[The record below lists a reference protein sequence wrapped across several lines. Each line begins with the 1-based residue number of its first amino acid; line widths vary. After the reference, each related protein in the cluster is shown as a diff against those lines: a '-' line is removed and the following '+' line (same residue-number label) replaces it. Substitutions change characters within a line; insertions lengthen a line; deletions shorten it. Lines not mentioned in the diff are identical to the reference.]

1 MEIEI
6 DHGFAPGDQIHKIEV
21 EHRGWSEVYFVGQ
34 VLREKAKEGKNPEPW
49 GTVDSINRECVGSRT
64 TYTIT
69 IAGINSN
76 MTQVVKVFDN
86 MPVSASYLKV
96 PGL

>member
-1 MEIEI
+1 MDEIE
-6 DHGFAPGDQIHKIEV
+6 DGFSPGDQIHKIEV

-34 VLREKAKEGKNPEPW
+34 VLSQKGKDGKPW
-49 GTVDSINRECVGSRT
+49 GNVDSINRECVGGRT

-69 IAGINSN
+69 GKGVNSE